1 MKRDG
6 PRICRLV
13 LMFSTLSLT
22 LFVLA
27 ALSNLL
33 LLLSHHMLLS
43 HVLFFQFSLAL
54 ALTVEAGG
62 GLWRLVVHVDGS

>member
-1 MKRDG
+1 
-6 PRICRLV
+6 
-13 LMFSTLSLT
+13 MFSTLSLT

-43 HVLFFQFSLAL
+43 HMFFQFSLAL

-62 GLWRLVVHVDGS
+62 GLWRLIVHVDGS